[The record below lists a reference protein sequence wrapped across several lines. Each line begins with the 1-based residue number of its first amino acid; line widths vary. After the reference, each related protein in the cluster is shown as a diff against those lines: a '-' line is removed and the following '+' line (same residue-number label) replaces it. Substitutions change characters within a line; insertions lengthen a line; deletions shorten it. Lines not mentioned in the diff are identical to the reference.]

1 MRLGIDDF
9 SRRLRTSSVIDSGG
23 GAVAEVRRQVERTFS
38 ITTFRSSASLKHGL
52 RFIVESCVMPSIKY
66 AWGRQSY
73 SFNTRLSALMKL
85 AVSYLTVPTMSTLF
99 GFGLAPRASVDD
111 DVAVAAAEDAEFGGT
126 TSAGRRDP
134 LKQTLSAYVVEIFAI
149 LMVSEE
155 MLTVKDS
162 DAELDD
168 WRIRLLVELICLRR
182 SPLIPFVITVSENVP
197 EALTHM
203 SCNLLAVSALAD
215 DISEAIDAVTKRV
228 RHLISQDI
236 RGLTSDLVRV
246 VLQPEFKRY
255 FGWLRAHRDGLI
267 KTCRNNEVVSSVDA
281 SVRAWLKGE
290 EYESPAHI
298 VEAYRQKYRD
308 YLTHMPLPP
317 QGFRAEDVRQ
327 ALKVMD
333 HDARVRLLSVRL
345 R

>member
-1 MRLGIDDF
+1 MHWHVDH
-9 SRRLRTSSVIDSGG
+9 GG

-38 ITTFRSSASLKHGL
+38 ITTFRSSSNLKHGL

-99 GFGLAPRASVDD
+99 GFGLAPP
-111 DVAVAAAEDAEFGGT
+111 AAADGATGGNEDEYGGDT
-126 TSAGRRDP
+126 LVMGGRDP
-134 LKQTLSAYVVEIFAI
+134 LKQTLTGYVVEIFAI
-149 LMVSEE
+149 MMASEE
-155 MLTVKDS
+155 LLTLKDS

-168 WRIRLLVELICLRR
+168 RRIRLLVELICLRR
-182 SPLIPFVITVSENVP
+182 SPLIPFVITVSENCP

-203 SCNLLAVSALAD
+203 SCHLLAVSALAD
-215 DISEAIDAVTKRV
+215 DITEAIAAVTKRV
-228 RHLISQDI
+228 RHLISQDM
-236 RGLTSDLVRV
+236 RGLTSDRVRGI
-246 VLQPEFKRY
+246 LQPEFMRY
-255 FGWLRAHRDGLI
+255 FAWLRTHRDGLI

-290 EYESPAHI
+290 EYESPVHI

-308 YLTHMPLPP
+308 YLTHMPLPL
-317 QGFRAEDVRQ
+317 QGFRPEDVRQ
-327 ALKVMD
+327 ALKV
-333 HDARVRLLSVRL
+333 RLSCPIAWVLVFPPPRL
-345 R
+345 PPVCIF